1 MRIDMRLRCYLFILL
16 LAVNNWLLAAG
27 NRKKTICNFTDQS
40 ICSVSGE
47 SRVSGQSG
55 VSRLSGQTR
64 ISRQIRLSGQN
75 GVS

>member
-27 NRKKTICNFTDQS
+27 NGKKTICNFTDQS

-47 SRVSGQSG
+47 SRVSGQNG
-55 VSRLSGQTR
+55 VSRQTRMSRQTR
-64 ISRQIRLSGQN
+64 IS
-75 GVS
+75 